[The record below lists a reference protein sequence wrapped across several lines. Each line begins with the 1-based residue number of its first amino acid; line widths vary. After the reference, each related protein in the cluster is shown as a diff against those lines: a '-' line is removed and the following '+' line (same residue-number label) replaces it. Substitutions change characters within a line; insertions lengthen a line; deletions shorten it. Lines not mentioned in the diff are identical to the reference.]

1 VDGSAPLDLDLGPGV
16 GHGPG
21 PGVGPGVG
29 PGPGPGPGPGVG
41 LYSRGVVHVV
51 GLVIVG
57 ALALVAVITLARPD
71 WVRRT
76 FFWTHELP
84 SDIDGRPYLW
94 PIRAVTA
101 IVLAALAVIAIGV
114 AWPDDETRGLAVG
127 WTTVVLGVGLTIG
140 FVAAMAARHD
150 RQSRILRDIRGYND
164 HERRH
169 GAELVDEPVAPSFA
183 FEILLVGVLVVVV
196 LLAAV
201 ATASQMGVGGPSG
214 G

>member
-1 VDGSAPLDLDLGPGV
+1 MLDRDRDRDLDLGL
-16 GHGPG
+16 
-21 PGVGPGVG
+21 GVGP
-29 PGPGPGPGPGVG
+29 
-41 LYSRGVVHVV
+41 YSRGVVHVV

-57 ALALVAVITLARPD
+57 VLAIVAAITIVRPD

-101 IVLAALAVIAIGV
+101 IVLAVLAVIAIGIV
-114 AWPDDETRGLAVG
+114 WPDDETRGLVLS
-127 WTTVVLGVGLTIG
+127 WTTVVLGVGLAIG

-150 RQSRILRDIRGYND
+150 RQSRLLRDIRVYND
-164 HERRH
+164 HERPH
-169 GAELVDEPVAPSFA
+169 GAELAEEPVAPRFA

-196 LLAAV
+196 LLAAL
-201 ATASQMGVGGPSG
+201 ATASQMGIGSPTGG
-214 G
+214 